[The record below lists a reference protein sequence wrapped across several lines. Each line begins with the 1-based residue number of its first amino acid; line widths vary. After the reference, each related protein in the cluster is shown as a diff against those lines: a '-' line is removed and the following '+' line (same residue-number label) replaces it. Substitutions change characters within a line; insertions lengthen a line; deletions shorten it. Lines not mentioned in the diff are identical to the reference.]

1 MLSSYYKLKK
11 MHTKTKTIELFFP
24 HSFIAMNN
32 NKNLIRY
39 FIIKIEIHLAYS
51 LEGGN
56 PNMPPKSDHALHE

>member
-11 MHTKTKTIELFFP
+11 MHTKTKTIAHFP

-39 FIIKIEIHLAYS
+39 FIIKIEIHLSYS